1 MNIIILV
8 QFTWWHVVCFP
19 SFMSIFH
26 VFKHWQNAPAL
37 KMLLFLIFFTQYS
50 EAQKRKVIIDDDSFS
65 LMHLML
71 LGADDVE
78 VLGIASVTGNSWSGR
93 IVPHVLRGLEL
104 IDRPNVP
111 VVKGATY
118 PLLNTE
124 AQTKLW
130 EALYGRLTWKGV
142 WMKEW
147 VEPTIQSLPEH
158 YEVDAPV
165 DVSWGNPTIEAD
177 LRIAANFLIEMVRTY
192 PGEISIIA
200 GGPLTNLALAQRLDP
215 EFASLAKELVYM
227 GSSFNP
233 QQVIDNQAATDF
245 AREFA
250 NSPRREFNIRLDPEA
265 ASITSRSP
273 WPKITIIPVDPST
286 GTQLTA
292 ELLNRAA
299 QAAPKEMGKVLTS
312 WEPGFPLW
320 DEIAAAVWLDP
331 SLIVEKERLYVDY
344 NTQFGPSYGDTLS
357 WREHY
362 QPNLGEQPATVIRK
376 VDRLGLEALLIE
388 KLANL

>member
-1 MNIIILV
+1 M
-8 QFTWWHVVCFP
+8 CFP
-19 SFMSIFH
+19 AGMNLFYL
-26 VFKHWQNAPAL
+26 FKKWHKVRKLNW
-37 KMLLFLIFFTQYS
+37 LLVLIFVPLLAGA
-50 EAQKRKVIIDDDSFS
+50 EKRKVIIDDDSFS

-93 IVPHVLRGLEL
+93 IVPYALRGLEL
-104 IDRPNVP
+104 IDRLNIP

-147 VEPTIQSLPEH
+147 AEPTVQSLPQ
-158 YEVDAPV
+158 YFEVDAPV
-165 DVSWGNPTIEAD
+165 DVSWGNPKIEAD
-177 LRIAANFLIEMVRTY
+177 PRIAANFLIEMVRTH

-227 GSSFNP
+227 GASFNP
-233 QQVIDNQAATDF
+233 QQVIDNQVAADF

-299 QAAPKEMGKVLTS
+299 HAAPKGMGEVLAT

-331 SLIVEKERLYVDY
+331 SLIIEKERLYVDY